1 MIPLKQMYERNETAL
16 GKKVETWLC
25 IQIIIFGGSHM
36 SGVTVASQ
44 QPPSN
49 HAPELFY
56 L

>member
-1 MIPLKQMYERNETAL
+1 MEKLQGKGRNL
-16 GKKVETWLC
+16 VMHPNHY
-25 IQIIIFGGSHM
+25 FGGSHM

-44 QPPSN
+44 HPPSN